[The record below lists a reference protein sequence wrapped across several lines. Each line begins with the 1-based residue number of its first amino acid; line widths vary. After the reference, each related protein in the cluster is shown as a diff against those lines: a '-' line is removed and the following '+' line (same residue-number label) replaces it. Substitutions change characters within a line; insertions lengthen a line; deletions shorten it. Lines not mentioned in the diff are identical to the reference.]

1 MFRLLPCIFRLIRK
15 QLFAI
20 SLNNEQCVKTG
31 VKTLCSVQGLFMRDE
46 KLLVYWKKVVDL
58 IPDGV
63 MIVDVNG
70 ALVYVNQAMTD
81 ITGYSQDELLGEPC
95 SILECSSCKKV
106 YDPTGKHW
114 CRLFSIGD
122 VKMQKALMTR
132 KDGSKIHVTKN
143 ASVLHENNKIVGAVE
158 TITDITE
165 LIEKESQIEEYRRE
179 LQSEYTFSG
188 MVGVSASMQHV
199 FNLIANVA
207 ESDAPALIL
216 GESGTGK
223 ELVARAI
230 HENSPRKDHPYVQV
244 NCAALNESVLES
256 ELFGH
261 VKGAFT
267 GAYQNRQG
275 RFEAANGG
283 DIFLDEIG
291 DLPQS
296 IQVKLLRVLEEKVI
310 ERVGDNNPIPVD
322 VRIITATNRDLKK
335 LVESGSYRGDFY
347 YRINVLPIEI
357 PPLRERVEDI
367 PVLAE
372 TFFNHI
378 KLKSNKPV
386 QGISPEA
393 MDAMVSYS
401 WPGNIRELKSAFEYA
416 FVSCMNGRI
425 SPNHLPPDVG
435 KSAKKLSAEPPAD
448 LSTDDRKKQA
458 LIAALE
464 KAKGNKSK
472 AARLLGV
479 SRVTVWNQMHRY
491 NLN

>member
-1 MFRLLPCIFRLIRK
+1 M
-15 QLFAI
+15 Q
-20 SLNNEQCVKTG
+20 
-31 VKTLCSVQGLFMRDE
+31 DE
-46 KLLVYWKKVVDL
+46 KLIRSWKMVVDL

-70 ALVYVNQAMTD
+70 ALVSVNQAMTD
-81 ITGYSQDELLGEPC
+81 ITGYSREELLGQPC
-95 SILECSSCKKV
+95 TILDCSACEKI

-122 VKMQKALMTR
+122 VKMQKAEMKR
-132 KDGSKIHVTKN
+132 KDGSVIHVMKN
-143 ASVLHENNKIVGAVE
+143 ASVLEENGNVIGAVE

-165 LIEKESQIEEYRRE
+165 LMEKENQIEEYRRE
-179 LQSEYTFSG
+179 LQSEYLFEG
-188 MVGVSASMQHV
+188 MIGVSATMQRV
-199 FNLIANVA
+199 FNMIANVA
-207 ESDAPALIL
+207 ESDAPALII

-230 HENSPRKDHPYVQV
+230 HENSARKSKPYVQV

-267 GAYQNRQG
+267 GAYQDRKG

-310 ERVGDNNPIPVD
+310 ERVGDNRSIPVD
-322 VRIITATNRDLKK
+322 VRIITATNRNLKQ
-335 LVESGSYRGDFY
+335 LVETGSFRGDFY

-357 PPLRERVEDI
+357 PPLQERTEDI
-367 PVLAE
+367 PILAQK
-372 TFFNHI
+372 FFKHVQ
-378 KLKSNKPV
+378 LKSNKPV
-386 QGISPEA
+386 HNISPEA
-393 MDAMVSYS
+393 MDVLTSYS
-401 WPGNIRELKSAFEYA
+401 WPGNVRELKSAFEYA
-416 FVSCMNGRI
+416 FVTCTEDTIR
-425 SPNHLPPDVG
+425 PKHLPPDLYTEEKQIDPAAPVTL
-435 KSAKKLSAEPPAD
+435 SRNEQKK
-448 LSTDDRKKQA
+448 R
-458 LIAALE
+458 ALE
-464 KAKGNKSK
+464 EALRHAGGNKSE
-472 AARLLGV
+472 AARILGV

-491 NLN
+491 GLA